1 MKNMHK
7 VIPFLI
13 NYKATI
19 DDSKT
24 KTRLYF
30 EGNNLKYIKTYIGD
44 IEQLLKVEMSY
55 NIDNSVSFEIPKE
68 YNKG

>member
-1 MKNMHK
+1 MKNMYGNY
-7 VIPFLI
+7 PFLI

-30 EGNNLKYIKTYIGD
+30 EGNNLKYIKTYIGY

-55 NIDNSVSFEIPKE
+55 NI
-68 YNKG
+68 

>member
-1 MKNMHK
+1 M
-7 VIPFLI
+7 
-13 NYKATI
+13 
-19 DDSKT
+19 KT

-55 NIDNSVSFEIPKE
+55 NVDDSVSFEIPKE